1 MGLTRKVLA
10 VFAVTCLAQSACV
23 FAQSLVS
30 TYINVTSIPSK
41 PMFDAMRA
49 CIHSSTWK
57 RLKGPFTRCNAGLH
71 ASIWTFVYAT
81 HAQPP
86 PRHYRK
92 THASR
97 DVSFDSGIVALE
109 TDLNMSAYASTVA
122 ELQRSI
128 SQTNLLCYAGY
139 AGGDNILYDNY
150 NAEMITKRSA
160 QMYCQTG
167 APSFPVVEATI
178 AGAHAVRTHVHTVLG
193 HAHSYMCSN
202 SFVLTAG
209 YDGGRAYLLSACQ

>member
-10 VFAVTCLAQSACV
+10 VLAVTFLAQRACV
-23 FAQSLVS
+23 LAQSLVS

-41 PMFDAMRA
+41 PMFDAMQYVCTRQPGSTRKRLSHPAIPA
-49 CIHSSTWK
+49 CIHPYGLSYMPRMLNHHLGTIVK
-57 RLKGPFTRCNAGLH
+57 RMLH
-71 ASIWTFVYAT
+71 AMCRIVR
-81 HAQPP
+81 Q
-86 PRHYRK
+86 RHRR
-92 THASR
+92 TGDEPQHVCMCINRCRAAEVHFSN
-97 DVSFDSGIVALE
+97 DSAVF
-109 TDLNMSAYASTVA
+109 
-122 ELQRSI
+122 
-128 SQTNLLCYAGY
+128 YAGY

-209 YDGGRAYLLSACQ
+209 YVGGRA